1 MEISLVVFA
10 IIRDA
15 TQRDKALRKLFL
27 DIPLNRER
35 LSKILDRI
43 ACPLL
48 ADDDGHSIDPS
59 ASQRVGALIGA
70 VNIVAVY
77 LDRHLDDDNLIA
89 LDPDE
94 VCCLG
99 VSLRFQNGV
108 VSVEC
113 AQPAF
118 ELPTHWGRVRV
129 SAATTCENRSRPTTH
144 IFLQLVATKP
154 PVEIALP
161 LLNLVY
167 VARQL
172 FLHLDDSTHLCSQLL
187 QLSSMLLQNGF
198 MPLLALNQLLQQA
211 TMLLQLARVFL
222 QNRLVPLLRLNQL
235 LQQATMLLQLARV
248 FLQNR
253 LVPLLRLNQLLQQ
266 ATMLLQLA
274 RVFLQNRLV
283 PLLRLNQLLQQATM
297 LLQLARVFLQ
307 NRLVPLL
314 RLNQLLQQATMLLQL
329 ARVFL
334 QNRLVPLLRLNQLL
348 QQATMLL
355 QDSLVPLLALN
366 QLPNE
371 AVMLLQLRL
380 VVLLRLNQL
389 THQLRQLQKLVVQDL
404 AADGF
409 AHLRTLLQ
417 RAENRLLV
425 HNPILQRFQELW
437 VLIQQAQQLLESLL
451 HGFH

>member
-77 LDRHLDDDNLIA
+77 LDRHFDDDNLIA

-94 VCCLG
+94 VCRLG

-314 RLNQLLQQATMLLQL
+314 ALNQLLQQTT
-329 ARVFL
+329 V
-334 QNRLVPLLRLNQLL
+334 
-348 QQATMLL
+348 LL

>member
-113 AQPAF
+113 TQPAF

-283 PLLRLNQLLQQATM
+283 PLLALNQLLQQATV
-297 LLQLARVFLQ
+297 LLQDS
-307 NRLVPLL
+307 LVPLL
-314 RLNQLLQQATMLLQL
+314 ALNQLLQQAT
-329 ARVFL
+329 V
-334 QNRLVPLLRLNQLL
+334 
-348 QQATMLL
+348 LL

>member
-77 LDRHLDDDNLIA
+77 LDRHFDDDNLIA

-94 VCCLG
+94 VCRLG

-161 LLNLVY
+161 LLDLVY

-235 LQQATMLLQLARV
+235 LQQATMLLQDS
-248 FLQNR
+248 

-283 PLLRLNQLLQQATM
+283 PLLALNQLLQQATM
-297 LLQLARVFLQ
+297 LLQDS
-307 NRLVPLL
+307 LVPLL
-314 RLNQLLQQATMLLQL
+314 ALNQLLQQATMLLQDS
-329 ARVFL
+329 
-334 QNRLVPLLRLNQLL
+334 LVPLLALNQLL